1 MPKELYFIDSVAVR
15 NYDPEVGAIDS
26 NFFYHSY
33 NFCYQLKYPLQ
44 NVTKITLKS
53 VELPI
58 GSSTLNNVRLNN
70 NTNMLSF
77 IYTIST
83 YNNAGKSL
91 TIPLGNYSTIASLI
105 TAINT
110 AITGTTFLGS
120 PTITFGTTTST
131 TTGQTHCTITHN
143 CTSLTIIPVNL
154 TQSLLGLGSSDI
166 TSATTIT
173 GKFPI
178 NIFTDSV
185 YYMKITNLPIMNNN
199 IILPYTFKIPLNN
212 IVNNTVYYNDTKDSQ
227 SINFNTNSFILDKFN
242 VVLVD
247 SRNTSLTGYFNWTIS
262 FEIEYDNN
270 KEQQF
275 LNLNN

>member
-1 MPKELYFIDSVAVR
+1 MPKELFFIDSVVVR
-15 NYDPEVGAIDS
+15 NYDPVVGAIDS
-26 NFFYHSY
+26 NYFYHSY
-33 NFCYQLKYPLQ
+33 NFWYPLKYPLQ
-44 NVTKITLKS
+44 NVSKITLKT

-58 GSSTLNNVRLNN
+58 GSSTPNNVRLNN
-70 NTNMLSF
+70 DTNLLSF
-77 IYTIST
+77 SYNIATTIG
-83 YNNAGKSL
+83 AGKSL

-110 AITGTTFLGS
+110 AITGTTLLGS

-143 CTSLTIIPVNL
+143 CSSFTLFSGNL
-154 TQSLLGLGSSDI
+154 SQTLLGLGSADI

-178 NIFTDSV
+178 NIFTDPV
-185 YYMKITNLPIMNNN
+185 YYMKITNLPMMNNN
-199 IILPYTFKIPLNN
+199 MFPYTFKIPLNN

-227 SINFNTNSFILDKFN
+227 TINFNTSTFILDKLN
-242 VVLVD
+242 IILVD
-247 SRNTSLTGYFNWTIS
+247 SRNTSLTGYFNWTMS

-270 KEQQF
+270 KDNQF
-275 LNLNN
+275 LDFNN